1 MKKSLIFTLAIG
13 IVAVTACKKLPD
25 GNLSDIIRYEETPM
39 QIKKGRAEVSTAIN
53 PAGSSKPTEY
63 KLLKIYE
70 QESGKDVTDIFLKTY
85 PIKIWTKL
93 YDSKVDNTIEKI
105 DAKRKDTVMTALS
118 INKLSGSI
126 ESNENT
132 LQLPSGHYVFDLE
145 IKNSTGKRIFP
156 KIGEF
161 KLIDVPLFEVP
172 AIRSTVAM
180 KVGAETTTKSISSD
194 ASHIKVEKLDAKE
207 NKIIV
212 RIVDKNGQP
221 FNPKAGEVDRRPLA
235 GTAVGFLQT
244 MQDYSLTTTL
254 FDDRMEFTY
263 GVVPFPL
270 VSLGNGFNYYYRIPA
285 KYVKF
290 DDSLGLPYNTYS
302 CNARFSF
309 QAFVGGTYQV
319 DVIIPQVTRVK
330 P

>member
-1 MKKSLIFTLAIG
+1 MKKSLIYSLAIALL
-13 IVAVTACKKLPD
+13 AVTACKKLPD
-25 GNLSDIIRYEETPM
+25 GNLSDIIRYEVLPM
-39 QIKKGRAEVSTAIN
+39 QIKKGRSEVSTAIN

-70 QESGKDVTDIFLKTY
+70 KESGKDVTDIFLKTY
-85 PIKIWTKL
+85 PIKIWTRL

-118 INKLSGSI
+118 INKFSGAI

-132 LQLPSGHYVFDLE
+132 LLLPSGNYLFDLE
-145 IKNSTGKRIFP
+145 IKNSTGTRNYP

-161 KLIDVPLFEVP
+161 TLVDAPLYEVP
-172 AIRSTVAM
+172 AVRSTVAM
-180 KVGAETTTKSISSD
+180 KVGAETTTKSISSN
-194 ASHIKVEKLDAKE
+194 ASHIKVEKLAAKE

-212 RIVDKNGQP
+212 RIVDKNGEP
-221 FNPKAGEVDRRPLA
+221 FNPKAGEVDRRPLG
-235 GTAVGFLQT
+235 GTSVGFLQT
-244 MQDYSLTTTL
+244 MQDYALTTTL

-270 VSLGNGFNYYYRIPA
+270 VSLGNGFNYYYRIPS

-290 DDSLGLPYNTYS
+290 DDSLELPYNTYS

-309 QAFVGGTYQV
+309 QAFVGGTYQI
-319 DVIIPQVTRVK
+319 DVIVPQVTRVK
-330 P
+330 

>member
-1 MKKSLIFTLAIG
+1 MKKSLIYTLAIG
-13 IVAVTACKKLPD
+13 ILAVSACKKLPD
-25 GNLSDIIRYEETPM
+25 GNLSDIIRYEVLPM

-63 KLLKIYE
+63 KLIKIYE
-70 QESGKDVTDIFLKTY
+70 KDSGKDVTDIFLKTY
-85 PIKIWTKL
+85 PIKIWTRL

-118 INKLSGSI
+118 INKFSGAI

-132 LQLPSGHYVFDLE
+132 LQLPSGNYLFDLE
-145 IKNSTGKRIFP
+145 IKNSNGTRVYP

-161 KLIDVPLFEVP
+161 ALVDAPLYEVP
-172 AIRSTVAM
+172 AVRSTVAM
-180 KVGAETTTKSISSD
+180 KVGAETTTKSISSN
-194 ASHIKVEKLDAKE
+194 ASHIKVEKLAAKE

-212 RIVDKNGQP
+212 RIVDKDGEP
-221 FNPKAGEVDRRPLA
+221 FNPKAGEVDRRPLS

-244 MQDYSLTTTL
+244 MQDYALTTTL

-290 DDSLGLPYNTYS
+290 DDSLALPYNTYS

-309 QAFVGGTYQV
+309 QAFVGGTYQI
-319 DVIIPQVTRVK
+319 DVIVPQVTRVK
-330 P
+330 L

>member
-1 MKKSLIFTLAIG
+1 MKKSLLYTLAIG
-13 IVAVTACKKLPD
+13 ILAVTACKKLPE
-25 GNLSDIIRYEETPM
+25 GNLSDIIRYEVLPM
-39 QIKKGRAEVSTAIN
+39 EIKKGRAEVSTAIN

-70 QESGKDVTDIFLKTY
+70 KETGKDVTDIFQKTY
-85 PIKIWTKL
+85 PIKIWTQL
-93 YDSKVDNTIEKI
+93 YDSKVDKTIEQI
-105 DAKRKDTVMTALS
+105 DAKRKDTVMVPLA
-118 INKLSGSI
+118 INKLSGAV
-126 ESNENT
+126 ESNQNT
-132 LQLPSGHYVFDLE
+132 LQLPSGSYLFDLE
-145 IKNSTGKRIFP
+145 IKNSAGTKIYP

-161 KLIDVPLFEVP
+161 KLVDAPFFDIP
-172 AIRSTVAM
+172 AVRSTTAM
-180 KVGAETTTKSISSD
+180 KVGAETTTKSIPSN
-194 ASHIKVEKLDAKE
+194 ASHIKVTALDSKE

-212 RIVDKNGQP
+212 RIVDKNGVP
-221 FNPKAGEVDRRPLA
+221 FNPKAGEVGRRPNA
-235 GTAVGFLQT
+235 GTAGGFLQT

-309 QAFVGGTYQV
+309 QAFVGGTYQI
-319 DVIIPQVTRVK
+319 DVIVPQVTRVN
-330 P
+330 